1 MRKLKKI
8 YRSFPDVSGIG
19 QTPVVESG
27 VKKLKQFKKIDM
39 CDLKRVMGIVKN
51 TYCENDPFPIGDI
64 IEAENKQLVYDIYLE
79 TVNLS
84 ISQSEF
90 PISEKTAIIKPTYKG
105 KGDVNDPNSYRP
117 ISNLSYLSKLIETI
131 ICEQLWSHLREI
143 KAIPENQ
150 SAYRANHSTETTL
163 CSIMNDML
171 IMIDEGKCGILVM
184 LDLSAAFDTV
194 VHESLF
200 CDLESNGVIEDAL
213 KFLQSYLCDRKT
225 IVEVLGD
232 KSNPRTLTKGV
243 PQGSVLGPI
252 LFNIYT
258 IELSNIL
265 KRHEV
270 GFKIYADDTQFYFA
284 ISTTRDTEEKISRIM
299 ADVKNWMEN
308 KRLKLNDDKTE
319 CMLFGTSSSMEEYKQ
334 FQNIKIGEANIEM
347 VSVIKN
353 LGVSIDNNLTMKNQ
367 ILNTVKVCNH
377 HLRNIAFIRKYLN
390 EDSAKILVMNHV
402 ISRLDY
408 CNSLYNGLPSYL
420 LKKNSKCSKQGGK
433 NDKRNKDA

>member
-1 MRKLKKI
+1 
-8 YRSFPDVSGIG
+8 
-19 QTPVVESG
+19 
-27 VKKLKQFKKIDM
+27 
-39 CDLKRVMGIVKN
+39 
-51 TYCENDPFPIGDI
+51 
-64 IEAENKQLVYDIYLE
+64 
-79 TVNLS
+79 
-84 ISQSEF
+84 
-90 PISEKTAIIKPTYKG
+90 
-105 KGDVNDPNSYRP
+105 
-117 ISNLSYLSKLIETI
+117 
-131 ICEQLWSHLREI
+131 
-143 KAIPENQ
+143 
-150 SAYRANHSTETTL
+150 
-163 CSIMNDML
+163 MNDML

-200 CDLESNGVIEDAL
+200 CDLESIGVIEDAL
-213 KFLQSYLCDRKT
+213 KYLQSYLCDRKT

-243 PQGSVLGPI
+243 PQGTVLGPI

-377 HLRNIAFIRKYLN
+377 NLRNIAFIRKYLN
-390 EDSAKILVMNHV
+390 EDSAKIL
-402 ISRLDY
+402 
-408 CNSLYNGLPSYL
+408 
-420 LKKNSKCSKQGGK
+420 
-433 NDKRNKDA
+433 

>member
-1 MRKLKKI
+1 
-8 YRSFPDVSGIG
+8 
-19 QTPVVESG
+19 
-27 VKKLKQFKKIDM
+27 
-39 CDLKRVMGIVKN
+39 
-51 TYCENDPFPIGDI
+51 
-64 IEAENKQLVYDIYLE
+64 
-79 TVNLS
+79 
-84 ISQSEF
+84 
-90 PISEKTAIIKPTYKG
+90 
-105 KGDVNDPNSYRP
+105 
-117 ISNLSYLSKLIETI
+117 
-131 ICEQLWSHLREI
+131 
-143 KAIPENQ
+143 
-150 SAYRANHSTETTL
+150 
-163 CSIMNDML
+163 ML

-200 CDLESNGVIEDAL
+200 CDLESIGVIEDAL
-213 KFLQSYLCDRKT
+213 KYLQSYLCDRKT

-243 PQGSVLGPI
+243 PQGTVLGPI

-319 CMLFGTSSSMEEYKQ
+319 SMLFGTSSSMEEYKQ

-377 HLRNIAFIRKYLN
+377 NLRNIAFIRKYLN

-420 LKKNSKCSKQGGK
+420 LKKIQNVQNRAARMIKGIKMRDRITPALIELHWLPVKARFEFKICLLTYKALKYGEPKYLRDYLVPFSEATSVSVRHADDPHRLFVTGVNRNVGNRSFQYAAPRLYNNLPLSVKDSENVMVFKKKLKTYLFEKCYDCVTKTIEDPYK
-433 NDKRNKDA
+433 C